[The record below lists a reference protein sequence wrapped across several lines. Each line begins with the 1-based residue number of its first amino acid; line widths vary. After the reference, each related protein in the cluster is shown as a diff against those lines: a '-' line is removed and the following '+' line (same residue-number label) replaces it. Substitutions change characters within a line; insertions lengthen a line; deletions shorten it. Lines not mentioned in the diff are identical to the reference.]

1 MRLSICLFLMLAA
14 CATVD
19 RRFDARLT
27 DFEYPFPVSIFE
39 FEGQQLAFMD
49 VQPETPNGQTVL
61 LLHGKN
67 FSGASWERTA
77 RELLKR
83 GYRVVMPDQIG
94 FGKSSKPTAF
104 QYSFAVLAH
113 STHEL
118 LMRRGISK
126 AIVVGHSMGGMV
138 ATRFTVMFPDAVTRL
153 VLVNPI
159 GLEDWS
165 AVVPYAPVSVAYR
178 EELARTPDQ
187 VRQYM
192 SESYFDGKWE
202 PAYDAFAAIQL
213 GWATS
218 ADKPTLA
225 MVSALT
231 ADMVFTQPVVNDFP
245 RITAPTLLI
254 IGTRDRTAIGKGRAS
269 AAVKPT
275 LGRYDLLGK
284 RANAAIP
291 GSKLVEIDGVRP
303 RSAARGVGLLPRSAH
318 GLHSIATAYRLPSAS
333 IVYSFEPM
341 PNMPRVARNSGLP
354 IAFHVPVAG
363 SVTNKRPL
371 VSTL

>member
-1 MRLSICLFLMLAA
+1 MRFSVLVFVLLVGCS
-14 CATVD
+14 TPN

-27 DFEYPFPVSIFE
+27 DFPYPFPVSFFE
-39 FEGQQLAFMD
+39 VDGQQLAYMD
-49 VQPETPNGQTVL
+49 VLPEKPNGETVL

-77 RELLKR
+77 KELLSR

-104 QYSFAVLAH
+104 QYSFAALAN
-113 STHEL
+113 STNEL
-118 LMRRGISK
+118 LKSRGIEH

-138 ATRFTVMFPDAVTRL
+138 ATRFTLMFPNVVKKL

-165 AVVPYAPVSVAYR
+165 ASVPWVPVDVSYR

-187 VRQYM
+187 VRKYM
-192 SESYFDGKWE
+192 SDSYFDGKWE
-202 PAYDAFAAIQL
+202 PAYDEFAAIQL

-218 ADKPTLA
+218 GDKPTLA

-231 ADMVFTQPVVNDFP
+231 TDMVFTQPVVHDFP
-245 RITAPTLLI
+245 RINVPTLLI

-269 AAVKPT
+269 AEVKPT

-284 RANAAIP
+284 TTNAAIP
-291 GSKLVEIDGVRP
+291 GSKLVEIDGVGHIPQLEAWDRYLE
-303 RSAARGVGLLPRSAH
+303 ALTDF
-318 GLHSIATAYRLPSAS
+318 IQ
-333 IVYSFEPM
+333 
-341 PNMPRVARNSGLP
+341 
-354 IAFHVPVAG
+354 
-363 SVTNKRPL
+363 
-371 VSTL
+371 

>member
-1 MRLSICLFLMLAA
+1 MRSSLLVLVLLSA
-14 CATVD
+14 CATPT

-27 DFEYPFPVSIFE
+27 DFEYPFPVSFFE
-39 FEGQQLAFMD
+39 VEGQQLAYMD
-49 VQPETPNGQTVL
+49 VQPAKPNGETVV

-77 RELLKR
+77 RELLER

-94 FGKSSKPTAF
+94 FGKSSKPTRF
-104 QYSFAVLAH
+104 QYSFAALAH

-118 LMRRGISK
+118 LESRGIER

-138 ATRFTVMFPDAVTRL
+138 AARFTLMFPEAVTKL

-165 AVVPYAPVSVAYR
+165 AKVPWVPVDVSYR
-178 EELARTPDQ
+178 EELARTPEQ
-187 VRQYM
+187 VRKYM

-202 PAYDAFAAIQL
+202 PAYDDFAAIQL

-231 ADMVFTQPVVNDFP
+231 TDMAFTQPVVHDFP

-254 IGTRDRTAIGKGRAS
+254 VGTRDRTAIGKGRAS
-269 AAVKPT
+269 ADVKPT

-284 RANAAIP
+284 QAHAAIP
-291 GSKLVEIDGVRP
+291 GSKLVELDGVGHIPQLEAWDRYLE
-303 RSAARGVGLLPRSAH
+303 ALTEF
-318 GLHSIATAYRLPSAS
+318 IQ
-333 IVYSFEPM
+333 
-341 PNMPRVARNSGLP
+341 
-354 IAFHVPVAG
+354 
-363 SVTNKRPL
+363 
-371 VSTL
+371 